1 MPNDIGPKYINC
13 KVWSIFF
20 CVSFIFDM
28 STLRADVGYVPDE
41 FDLK

>member
-1 MPNDIGPKYINC
+1 MTLDQNISIAK
-13 KVWSIFF
+13 SIFF